1 MDGSTGR
8 GASGPL
14 VGETLSHVR
23 VGAAFGVRAF
33 AFLIDAVCILL
44 LWLAAGSAVV
54 ATLGNT
60 LGRLGF
66 MIGVQ
71 FYISRPPSAFCTTPA
86 IVLVA
91 LVYFALFEAMA
102 SGTPGKWLFGLRVL
116 SLEGSPPTAR
126 EAAVRSLCRFVD
138 VVAAYAVMK
147 PPLHQRL
154 GDRITGTVV
163 STLDYALAEVPT
175 RGWQLALPAVVF
187 FVLTFLAR
195 LILVVPFLG
204 LR

>member
-1 MDGSTGR
+1 
-8 GASGPL
+8 
-14 VGETLSHVR
+14 
-23 VGAAFGVRAF
+23 
-33 AFLIDAVCILL
+33 
-44 LWLAAGSAVV
+44 
-54 ATLGNT
+54 
-60 LGRLGF
+60 
-66 MIGVQ
+66 
-71 FYISRPPSAFCTTPA
+71 
-86 IVLVA
+86 
-91 LVYFALFEAMA
+91 
-102 SGTPGKWLFGLRVL
+102 
-116 SLEGSPPTAR
+116 
-126 EAAVRSLCRFVD
+126 
-138 VVAAYAVMK
+138 MK